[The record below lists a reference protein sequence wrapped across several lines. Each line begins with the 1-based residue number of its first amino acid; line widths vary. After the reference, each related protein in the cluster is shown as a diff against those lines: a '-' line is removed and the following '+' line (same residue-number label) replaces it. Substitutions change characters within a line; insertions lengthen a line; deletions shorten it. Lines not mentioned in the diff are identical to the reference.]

1 MQPTTRS
8 RPAIWAATPTKD
20 EDMKFRKKP
29 VVIRATQWFKN
40 GDHPADYAKDTQD
53 FEGGELRTFTGA
65 QRRAKGWEGQVVRY
79 FRRPDVDGH
88 RACQKCGNVMHDH
101 GWVDTLEGGHIVCPG
116 DWIITGVKGEI
127 YPCKPDIFAATYEP
141 ADDHGTAGIVAPAPN
156 RELSFGEKAV
166 GLTFNPGANPEVHA
180 CKAGFAVEID
190 RMNDL
195 RNATTDNEVKRM
207 ASVAITELQTAQMW
221 AVKAITWKS

>member
-1 MQPTTRS
+1 MNTETT
-8 RPAIWAATPTKD
+8 
-20 EDMKFRKKP
+20 
-29 VVIRATQWFKN
+29 N
-40 GDHPADYAKDTQD
+40 
-53 FEGGELRTFTGA
+53 
-65 QRRAKGWEGQVVRY
+65 
-79 FRRPDVDGH
+79 
-88 RACQKCGNVMHDH
+88 
-101 GWVDTLEGGHIVCPG
+101 
-116 DWIITGVKGEI
+116 
-127 YPCKPDIFAATYEP
+127 
-141 ADDHGTAGIVAPAPN
+141 HGTAGIVAPAPN

-166 GLTFNPGANPEVHA
+166 GLGFNPGANPEVHA